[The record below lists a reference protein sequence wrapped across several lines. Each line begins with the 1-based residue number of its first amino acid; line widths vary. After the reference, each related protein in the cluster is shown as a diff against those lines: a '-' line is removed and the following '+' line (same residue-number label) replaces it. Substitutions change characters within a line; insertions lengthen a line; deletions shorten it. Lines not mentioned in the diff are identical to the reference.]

1 MLYDKG
7 HIQNTARGEGMI
19 PTLTRTKP
27 LNGTIYTEVHLAPMH
42 RVKGATTA
50 TPSFHTLRQIG
61 DRDSLPLWCE
71 MGHPKQ
77 IYLGTVEHQQYYV
90 RMNPRHEE
98 FYKWGYDECP
108 ICGEVL
114 YYSHYIAQEAVRK
127 GKQLEVVQ

>member
-61 DRDSLPLWCE
+61 DRDSLPLRCE

-77 IYLGTVEHQQYYV
+77 IYL
-90 RMNPRHEE
+90 
-98 FYKWGYDECP
+98 
-108 ICGEVL
+108 CGEVL